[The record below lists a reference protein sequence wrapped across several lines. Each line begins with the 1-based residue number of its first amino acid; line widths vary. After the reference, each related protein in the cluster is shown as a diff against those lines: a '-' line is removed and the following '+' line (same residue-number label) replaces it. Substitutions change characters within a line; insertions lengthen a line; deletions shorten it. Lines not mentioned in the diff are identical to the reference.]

1 LSEPPRVVL
10 MDTEDLRAFEG
21 DTRNQV
27 PGFQVAWKTDSWL
40 QKAIG
45 LLLRA
50 FNPSYLTNFITTFY
64 PKVYFPSKLDYERSP
79 SSSFIVLA
87 HERVHL
93 LDTQASPVWF
103 RVSYLLP
110 QLFFI
115 PFVVAGIVTAF
126 FSWWA
131 ACILFFVGL
140 LCLGPWPSPWRTHW
154 EKRGYAMTLA
164 VSYWA
169 TGSLPVGLGKSV
181 TSHFTGWDYYRMSW
195 SDRDMQLWLMETA
208 QSVRDGTLVK
218 DHVYA
223 DVLAFMRRRG
233 LVKI

>member
-1 LSEPPRVVL
+1 
-10 MDTEDLRAFEG
+10 
-21 DTRNQV
+21 
-27 PGFQVAWKTDSWL
+27 
-40 QKAIG
+40 
-45 LLLRA
+45 
-50 FNPSYLTNFITTFY
+50 
-64 PKVYFPSKLDYERSP
+64 
-79 SSSFIVLA
+79 
-87 HERVHL
+87 
-93 LDTQASPVWF
+93 
-103 RVSYLLP
+103 
-110 QLFFI
+110 
-115 PFVVAGIVTAF
+115 
-126 FSWWA
+126 
-131 ACILFFVGL
+131 
-140 LCLGPWPSPWRTHW
+140 
-154 EKRGYAMTLA
+154 MTLA